1 MYRTHFVH
9 LFIDGRLSCFY
20 LLAIVN
26 IAWMCGYL
34 FKSLFLIILDLY
46 LGVKLQGHMVVLYFT
61 FWEVAKLFSVSVV
74 SFYIPTRNVWFQFL
88 HTVTISYYFPVFLKL
103 QRWCEMVCRRGFDLY
118 FLND

>member
-1 MYRTHFVH
+1 MYRTHFVD

-61 FWEVAKLFSVSVV
+61 FPEVAKLFSIAAV

-88 HTVTISYYFPVFLKL
+88 HTCHHQLLFSSFS
-103 QRWCEMVCRRGFDLY
+103 
-118 FLND
+118 